1 MPVGDSSF
9 TLFAVL
15 SMKYGITEIIIA
27 EQEWYFY
34 KYILI
39 RSGTGWLYMCMVT
52 LQPSASMFSIYID
65 VNDCTKWPY
74 INTY

>member
-27 EQEWYFY
+27 EQE
-34 KYILI
+34 
-39 RSGTGWLYMCMVT
+39 
-52 LQPSASMFSIYID
+52 
-65 VNDCTKWPY
+65 
-74 INTY
+74 